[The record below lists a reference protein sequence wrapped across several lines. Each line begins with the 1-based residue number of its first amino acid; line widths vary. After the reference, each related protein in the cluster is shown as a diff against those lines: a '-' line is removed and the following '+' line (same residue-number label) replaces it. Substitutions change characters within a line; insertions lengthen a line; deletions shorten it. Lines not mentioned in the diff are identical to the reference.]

1 MGTGKNQCP
10 CPRAG
15 MRRWDYGKRLWQGRG
30 RANKESH
37 GRGKHAGKPHGERGW
52 ECDGRTGIERPLT
65 PSQQPL
71 FGTDGFHRHQQPCRA
86 AVRAAVS
93 REPIAPDHR
102 SVRLSHRGSSRR
114 WTDSWARPALMPDV
128 AGYGPDCRPSAP
140 SATGPDGQTR
150 RRSTGSSPRTSR
162 PGSPHASRATSPS
175 RGTSKT
181 SSGPTSAAA
190 SSASASPAP
199 AARAVATGS

>member
-15 MRRWDYGKRLWQGRG
+15 MRRWDYGERLWQGRG
-30 RANKESH
+30 RANIESH

-140 SATGPDGQTR
+140 RNGFQER
-150 RRSTGSSPRTSR
+150 V
-162 PGSPHASRATSPS
+162 
-175 RGTSKT
+175 
-181 SSGPTSAAA
+181 SG
-190 SSASASPAP
+190 ASPAP
-199 AARAVATGS
+199 RTRRAAAPPTHHHVCGPPSVAEVPLTVLSLTTLVHAKGASSDCHARLQ